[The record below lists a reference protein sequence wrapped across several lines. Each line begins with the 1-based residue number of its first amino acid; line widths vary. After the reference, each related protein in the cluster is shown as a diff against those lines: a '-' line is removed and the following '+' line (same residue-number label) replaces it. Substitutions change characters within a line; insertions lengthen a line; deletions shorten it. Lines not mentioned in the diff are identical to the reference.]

1 MTDDLDTHDKLI
13 KAFQEYFKWQNRFEH
28 KGSDQAGVKA
38 RIALLEIK
46 KLSMLRRQEIHNK
59 RLERRKTRN
68 TKPGRPRNITKET
81 YK

>member
-1 MTDDLDTHDKLI
+1 MNDELDSHDKLI

-38 RIALLEIK
+38 RNALLEIK
-46 KLSMLRRQEIHNK
+46 KLSMARRQEIHDK
-59 RLERRKTRN
+59 RIERRKLRN
-68 TKPGRPRNITKET
+68 KQEGRPKNITKGT